1 MLIRYRIQFM
11 AAVMAV
17 FLLASCSSKTNKEG
31 RYIPKQAAV
40 VMHINGES
48 LNTKLPWDEIKSN
61 ALFQKMYADSTIPAF
76 AKKVLD
82 NPENSG
88 INIKT
93 DMVVFGQKDSIGGFI
108 VFSGTIKDAEKFR
121 LFNLEMT
128 GGGSEAKDGDN
139 SYVSKAPMCVGWN
152 KEKFVYIV
160 DAPQLNPSIRS
171 RHYMDTT
178 FTAPQPRDMGAACR
192 SIFAL
197 KEDNSLSNDE
207 RFSEMV
213 KTKGDLHFWINSEEI
228 QKGMST
234 GEALP
239 MMKLDKLYEGNVTT
253 ATANFDNGKITIDAK
268 SYAGKELKEL
278 YKKYSGS
285 KFSEEMIKR
294 LPMKDIA
301 GVFAMNFKPE
311 GINELLKLTGMD
323 AMANIGLS
331 FLGFTVDDFI
341 RANKG
346 DILIAVSDFK
356 MTTDSITK
364 YITGKEERRLD
375 SSYTPDVLFS
385 ASIGDKSSFERL
397 INAGKKLSGEKD
409 MKVPVTYNM
418 NEKYFA
424 IGNSK
429 EGVEKYIAGGSE
441 SKFDFLSNM
450 GSGPIG
456 GYINIQYILKAMQN
470 EMHTEDSS
478 DVEMYNAS
486 LKMWDNAYLKGGNYS
501 DGGITQTFEINL
513 MDKTTNS
520 LKQLNQYFGKIGEI
534 MEAKHKKYETAGY
547 DGPVDFTAPKM
558 LADTMPPVRKRN

>member
-1 MLIRYRIQFM
+1 MFIRYRIQFL
-11 AAVMAV
+11 AAVAAV
-17 FLLASCSSKTNKEG
+17 FLLASCGSKTNKEG

-48 LNTKLPWDEIKSN
+48 LNSKLPWDEIKNN
-61 ALFQKMYADSTIPAF
+61 ALFQKMYADSSVPAF

-82 NPENSG
+82 NPDNSG

-93 DMVVFGQKDSIGGFI
+93 DLLVFAQKDSAGGVIAFT
-108 VFSGTIKDAEKFR
+108 GTVKDAEKFR

-128 GGGSEAKDGDN
+128 QNGSETKDGDN
-139 SYVSKAPMCVGWN
+139 SYISKAPMCVGWN
-152 KEKFVYIV
+152 KEKFVYIM
-160 DAPQLNPSIRS
+160 DAPQLNPSMHY

-178 FTAPQPRDMGAACR
+178 YRSPQPRDLGAACR

-213 KTKGDLHFWINSEEI
+213 KTKGDLHFWINSEEM
-228 QKGMST
+228 QKGMP
-234 GEALP
+234 GNEEIP
-239 MMKLDKLYEGNVTT
+239 MMKLEKLYEGNVTT

-294 LPMKDIA
+294 LPMKDVA
-301 GVFAMNFKPE
+301 GVLAFNFKPE
-311 GINELLKLTGMD
+311 GIDELLKLIGMD

-331 FLGFTVDDFI
+331 FLGFTIDDFVK
-341 RANKG
+341 ANKG
-346 DILIAVSDFK
+346 DIMIAVSDFK
-356 MTTDSITK
+356 MSTDSVTR
-364 YITGKEERRLD
+364 YIDGKEVRKLD
-375 SSYTPDVLFS
+375 SSYKPDVLFA
-385 ASIGDKSSFERL
+385 ASIGDKSSFDQL
-397 INAGKKLSGEKD
+397 IKAGKKLSGD
-409 MKVPVTYNM
+409 RGLKVPATYNM

-424 IGNSK
+424 IGSSK
-429 EGVEKYIAGGSE
+429 DAVDKYIAGGSD

-450 GSGPIG
+450 GNGPIG
-456 GYINIQYILKAMQN
+456 GYINIQYILKAMPN
-470 EMHTEDSS
+470 EVRTDSA
-478 DVEMYNAS
+478 DMEMYNAS

-501 DGGITQTFEINL
+501 DGGLTQTFEINL
-513 MDKTTNS
+513 IDKTTNS

-534 MEAKHKKYETAGY
+534 MAVKEKKYEEEFNRDVSKSDT
-547 DGPVDFTAPKM
+547 VIMAPK
-558 LADTMPPVRKRN
+558 RK